1 MSELTTIDTNNYAA
15 MAQMMGMAYDTGEKK
30 ASLARLR
37 INKKSIMG
45 DADVKG
51 KTMKMEIV
59 SAGALGLQN
68 TDNQI
73 IYADKVVLRPFI
85 QRFMYQRYDSNA
97 NNYQKTVMANNL
109 DIDLKDTG
117 GTFNCGKPGGYIQ
130 DFDALPDGTKELIRQ
145 IRRVRV
151 VFGTA
156 SMSGVTKEGDA
167 QEVTD
172 VPCVWEVDSKEGFKN
187 VGQAFNKLGQMNH
200 LPPQH
205 HMMVETEGRE
215 LPTGSTYY
223 VPVVSVDIDNNLE
236 VTPDD
241 QIVFKEFMEYIE
253 GFNTWVLSEWDKA
266 AENNMSSEEEDIV
279 DGFIDVDV
287 DADVN

>member
-15 MAQMMGMAYDTGEKK
+15 MVQMMGMAYDTGEKK
-30 ASLARLR
+30 SSLARLR

-45 DADVKG
+45 DADVNG

-68 TDNQI
+68 TDNQV
-73 IYADKVVLRPFI
+73 IYADKVVLRPFL

-97 NNYQKTVMANNL
+97 NNYQKTVMADNL
-109 DIDLKDTG
+109 DIDLKDSV
-117 GTFNCGKPGGYIQ
+117 GTFNCGKPGGYIK

-156 SMSGVTKEGDA
+156 SMSGVTEQGDA
-167 QEVTD
+167 QDVTD
-172 VPCVWEVDSKEGFKN
+172 VPCVWEIDSKEGFKN
-187 VGQAFNKLGQMNH
+187 VGQAFNKLGQMRR

-205 HMMVETEGRE
+205 HMLVETEGRE
-215 LPTGSTYY
+215 LPTGSTFY
-223 VPVVSVDIDNNLE
+223 VPVVNLDTQNNLE
-236 VTPDD
+236 VTPED
-241 QIVFKEFMEYIE
+241 QGVFKEFMEYIE
-253 GFNTWVLSEWDKA
+253 NFNTWVLSEWDKA
-266 AENNMSSEEEDIV
+266 AHGEPEEDDSV
-279 DGFIDVDV
+279 VEEFITVDV
-287 DADVN
+287 DDE